1 MSSGAFLLLGS
12 LLKRIEV
19 RMSQIDRVMAA
30 LTDPTRRRVLESLRA
45 GPLTVRDIAEGQPV
59 SRPAV
64 SQHLRVLNE
73 AGLVKF
79 DRVGRQNF
87 YSLDHAG
94 LSELRAYVDSFWTD
108 VLEAFQQA
116 AIIEKAKGR
125 KPN

>member
-1 MSSGAFLLLGS
+1 MG
-12 LLKRIEV
+12 
-19 RMSQIDRVMAA
+19 QIDRVMSA

-45 GPLTVRDIAEGQPV
+45 GPRTVGDIAQSQPV
-59 SRPAV
+59 SRPAI

-87 YSLDHAG
+87 YSLDHSG
-94 LSELRAYVDSFWTD
+94 LAELRSYVDSFWTD
-108 VLEAFQQA
+108 VLEAFQRA

-125 KPN
+125 KTN

>member
-1 MSSGAFLLLGS
+1 MN
-12 LLKRIEV
+12 E
-19 RMSQIDRVMAA
+19 IDRVMSA

-45 GPLTVRDIAEGQPV
+45 GPRTVGDIAGTQPV
-59 SRPAV
+59 SRPAI
-64 SQHLRVLNE
+64 SQHLRVLAE

-87 YSLDHAG
+87 YSIDHGG
-94 LSELRAYVDSFWTD
+94 LSELRTYVDSFWTD

-125 KPN
+125 KTN

>member
-1 MSSGAFLLLGS
+1 MN
-12 LLKRIEV
+12 
-19 RMSQIDRVMAA
+19 A

-45 GPLTVRDIAEGQPV
+45 GPRTVGDIAGTQPV

-79 DRVGRQNF
+79 NRVGRQNF
-87 YSLDHAG
+87 YSIDHGG
-94 LSELRAYVDSFWTD
+94 LSGLRAYVDTFWTD

-125 KPN
+125 KAN

>member
-1 MSSGAFLLLGS
+1 
-12 LLKRIEV
+12 
-19 RMSQIDRVMAA
+19 MSQIDRVMSA
-30 LTDPTRRRVLESLRA
+30 LTDPTRRSVLESLRA
-45 GPLTVRDIAEGQPV
+45 GPLSVGDIAESQPV
-59 SRPAV
+59 SRPAI

-87 YSLDHAG
+87 YSIDHGG
-94 LSELRAYVDSFWTD
+94 LSELRSYVDSFWTD

-125 KPN
+125 KAN

>member
-1 MSSGAFLLLGS
+1 MPIRRSW
-12 LLKRIEV
+12 RINR
-19 RMSQIDRVMAA
+19 RMSQIDRVMSA
-30 LTDPTRRRVLESLRA
+30 LTDPTRRSVLESLRA
-45 GPLTVRDIAEGQPV
+45 GPLSVGDIAESQPV
-59 SRPAV
+59 SRPAI

-87 YSLDHAG
+87 YSIDHGG
-94 LSELRAYVDSFWTD
+94 LSELRSYVDSFWTD

-125 KPN
+125 KAN